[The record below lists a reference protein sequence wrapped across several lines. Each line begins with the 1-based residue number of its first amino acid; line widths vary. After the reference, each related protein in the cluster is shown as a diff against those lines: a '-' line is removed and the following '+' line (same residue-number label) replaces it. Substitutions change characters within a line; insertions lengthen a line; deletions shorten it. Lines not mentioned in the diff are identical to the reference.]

1 MATYLQGVT
10 DYIPQFQ
17 PFQPDLNFYG
27 NVMQTKQT
35 QYDSNWKAL
44 NKMYGQY
51 YYADLTR
58 DDNTEKRDKYLKNI
72 DFQLK
77 RVSQLD
83 LSLQQ
88 NAEQA
93 TQIFKPFYEDKGLM
107 KDMAWT
113 KNKNNQLNRAEI
125 FKVSTDAKDKEQ
137 YWEDGV
143 RGVNYMT
150 DEFKEATAE
159 EALNF
164 QNAEYVPYVNVI
176 KKANEIAD
184 KAKLNIVT
192 PSFSQDGKWMI
203 KTRNGEAILEPLQ
216 DLFEAELGND
226 PAVQAVYKMQAYV
239 DRKDYAY
246 GNASQFGG
254 DKMAAE
260 MRYLENGFNVL
271 KQQSDL
277 RYRSLQ
283 DSATVY
289 DSKIQDLEEQVANGT
304 ASPLVKQQLDQY
316 KLNREIA
323 QKNLAR
329 AKEENDIMNMDE
341 DTYGTTSNGFINPY
355 GDIRSLRYKVDN
367 GMAAMLLRKDLSQA
381 AQIFMNKNMEQE
393 MAANP
398 YAILEQKK
406 RDSLAL
412 IAAKEQ
418 ANNRNKIYELS
429 VKQKL
434 EDGTHTLNA
443 FGELVPVEE
452 QNFVRTEEEKAGATT
467 ANINMK
473 NKSRSISQ
481 MTKEEYLDPYM
492 QTTFVI
498 LDKALKA
505 KKINKQE
512 ISNILGYDKNKN
524 ISLEEF
530 TKKYNTY
537 GDTWLRKY
545 VGKKGV
551 EAIKTRMDAWVNN
564 NSQLNIFTRNG
575 QKTQAYNDYR
585 AANMKM
591 DEYQLYLK
599 EDMQWRT
606 TTSKRV
612 EESLKKEGF
621 GGAFLLYDERG
632 ELRSE
637 AEYYDALSKH
647 NIGNYN
653 AIVNKNNLIDKQFNR
668 FLKKRENELTEGNLP
683 TVTGNAVG
691 QRAAMDANRKTEIPD
706 KYNYKKMVQAAG
718 KAYMNKAVYGKIPA
732 TRLGTGPD
740 GGSGTSSLSSVITV
754 NPKGVS
760 MGKAHFADV
769 MADLNGFDWFG
780 NSDKVTFA
788 GIGKY
793 NYDNALANSKDIGK
807 RLLED
812 LKKDMSNPKS
822 KLGKFDLKVSP
833 IAAGSSNKSAVII
846 KPNKEWLDQY
856 LSTAGE
862 GKTPNNLLN
871 ADIYNM
877 ILKNGISFITDSKKM
892 KSSMYRNAYKTPL
905 EAYVDNHE
913 EGYRL
918 ENIGGDPYKSYTIT
932 KNTLGTGDYTTEVT
946 WGMYDPIEKKIVE
959 QSFTNNVGF
968 QGKNLRVNMENI
980 LVNFYDQVDYQS
992 TLNLNGNY

>member
-1 MATYLQGVT
+1 
-10 DYIPQFQ
+10 
-17 PFQPDLNFYG
+17 
-27 NVMQTKQT
+27 MQTKQT

-341 DTYGTTSNGFINPY
+341 DTYGTTSKGFINPY

-367 GMAAMLLRKDLSQA
+367 GMAATLLRKDLSQA

-443 FGELVPVEE
+443 FGELVPVDE

-498 LDKALKA
+498 LDKALKD

-512 ISNILGYDKNKN
+512 ISNILGYDKNKDV
-524 ISLEEF
+524 SLEEF

-621 GGAFLLYDERG
+621 KGAFLLYDEKG

-637 AEYYDALSKH
+637 AEFYSA
-647 NIGNYN
+647 
-653 AIVNKNNLIDKQFNR
+653 
-668 FLKKRENELTEGNLP
+668 LKKHGFKPSVTTVEDFSVEGDTPGMYIEGDTWQDTER
-683 TVTGNAVG
+683 T
-691 QRAAMDANRKTEIPD
+691 RKVK
-706 KYNYKKMVQAAG
+706 KYDDSYDYKKMMQAAG

-740 GGSGTSSLSSVITV
+740 GGSGTSSLSSLITV

-856 LSTAGE
+856 LSTAGD
-862 GKTPNNLLN
+862 GKTPNNLLS

-918 ENIGGDPYKSYTIT
+918 ENIGGDPYKSYIIT
-932 KNTLGTGDYTTEVT
+932 KNKLGTGDYTTEMT
-946 WGMYDPIEKKIVE
+946 WGVYDPVEKVMSRE
-959 QSFTNNVGF
+959 SFVSNASF

-980 LVNFYDQVDYQS
+980 LVNFYDQVDYQN

>member
-58 DDNTEKRDKYLKNI
+58 EDNTEKRETYLKNI
-72 DFQLK
+72 EFQLK

-83 LSLQQ
+83 LSLEQ

-93 TQIFKPFYEDKGLM
+93 TQVFKPFYEDKGLM

-125 FKVSTDAKDKEQ
+125 FKVSTDVKDKEQ

-143 RGVNYMT
+143 RGINYMT
-150 DEFKEATAE
+150 EEFKNATAD
-159 EALNF
+159 EALSF

-176 KKANEIAD
+176 KKANEIAE
-184 KAKLNIVT
+184 KAKLNIET
-192 PSFSQDGKWMI
+192 PSFSEDGKWMI
-203 KTRNGEAILEPLQ
+203 KTRNGEAILEPLK

-246 GNASQFGG
+246 SNAAQFGG
-254 DKMAAE
+254 DIMAAE
-260 MRYLENGFNVL
+260 MKYLENGFNTL
-271 KQQSDL
+271 KQQSDQ

-283 DSATVY
+283 ENSSVY
-289 DSKIQDLEEQVANGT
+289 DSKIKDLEDQVANGT
-304 ASPLVKQQLDQY
+304 ASPQVKQQLAQY
-316 KLNREIA
+316 KLNKEIVD
-323 QKNLAR
+323 KVLAR

-341 DTYGTTSNGFINPY
+341 DTYGSTSNGFINPY
-355 GDIRSLRYKVDN
+355 GDIKSLRFKVDN
-367 GMAAMLLRKDLSQA
+367 GMASMLMQKDLSQA
-381 AQIFMNKNMEQE
+381 AQIFMNKNMKQE
-393 MAANP
+393 IAANP

-412 IAAKEQ
+412 ISAKEK
-418 ANNRNKIYELS
+418 ANNRNKLYEIS
-429 VKQKL
+429 VKQKI

-443 FGELVPVEE
+443 FGQLVPVEE
-452 QNFVRTEEEKAGATT
+452 QNFVRNEEEKSGGST

-492 QTTFVI
+492 HTTFAV

-505 KKINKQE
+505 GKISRKE
-512 ISNILGYDKNKN
+512 VSKILGYKGNEN

-530 TKKYNTY
+530 SKKYNQY
-537 GDTWLRKY
+537 GDAWLRKN
-545 VGKKGV
+545 VGKTGINT
-551 EAIKTRMDAWVNN
+551 IKNRMNSWVSNN
-564 NSQLNIFTRNG
+564 NQLTIFTTNG
-575 QKTQAYNDYR
+575 QKTDTYKMYRQADQ
-585 AANMKM
+585 KM
-591 DEYQLYLK
+591 NEYQLYLS
-599 EDMQWRT
+599 EDTKWRNA
-606 TTSKRV
+606 TSKRV
-612 EESLKKEGF
+612 EQSLAKEGF
-621 GGAFLLYDERG
+621 KGAFLLYDEKG

-637 AEYYDALSKH
+637 AEFYDALKKH
-647 NIGNYN
+647 NIGTYGD
-653 AIVNKNNLIDKQFNR
+653 IVAKNNVIDKQFNR
-668 FLKKRENELTEGNLP
+668 FAASRQKELTEGYLP
-683 TVTGNAVG
+683 TIEGNAVG
-691 QRAAMDANRKTEIPD
+691 QRAAMDANRKTKIPEE
-706 KYNYKKMVQAAG
+706 YNYKKMVEAAG
-718 KAYMNKAVYGKIPA
+718 KAYMDKNVYGKIPA
-732 TRLGTGPD
+732 VRLGTGPD
-740 GGSGTSSLSSVITV
+740 GGSGTSSMSSVITV
-754 NPKGVS
+754 NPRGVS
-760 MGKAHFADV
+760 TGKAHFADV
-769 MADLNGFDWFG
+769 MNDLKNFNWFG
-780 NSDKVTFA
+780 ESDKVTFG
-788 GIGKY
+788 GIGKS
-793 NYDNALANSKDIGK
+793 NYDNAFGDSKQIGK

-822 KLGKFDLKVSP
+822 KLGQFDIKVSP

-871 ADIYNM
+871 AAIYNM
-877 ILKNGISFITDSKKM
+877 ILKNGISFITDSKNM
-892 KSSMYRNAYKTPL
+892 KSSMYRNAFKSPL
-905 EAYVDNHE
+905 QAYVDNNE
-913 EGYRL
+913 DGYRL
-918 ENIGGDPYKSYTIT
+918 TNIGGDPLKSYTIT
-932 KNTLGTGDYTTEVT
+932 KNNLGTGDYTTNIT
-946 WGMYDPIEKKIVE
+946 WGVYNPTKGVME
-959 QSFTNNVGF
+959 QQTYTNNIGF
-968 QGKNLRVNMENI
+968 QGSNLSTNMDNV
-980 LVNFYDQVDYQS
+980 LYNFFDEIDYAN